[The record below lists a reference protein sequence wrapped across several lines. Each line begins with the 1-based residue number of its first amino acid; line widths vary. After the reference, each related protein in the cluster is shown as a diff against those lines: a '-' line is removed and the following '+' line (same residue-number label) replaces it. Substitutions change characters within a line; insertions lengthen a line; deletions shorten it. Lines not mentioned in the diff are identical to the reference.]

1 MLLTDSQIEVKL
13 NNLNVGWS
21 VVGGSTLNR
30 VIKTDKYKQ
39 GINLVVEIAKLADKV
54 DHHPDLRLSYSEVEI
69 NLTTHEESGLT
80 KKDFDLAKKID
91 KLDYPG

>member
-30 VIKTDKYKQ
+30 VIKTDKYNQ
-39 GINLVVEIAKLADKV
+39 GVNLVVEIAKLADKA

-69 NLTTHEESGLT
+69 NLTTHDESGLT
-80 KKDFDLAKKID
+80 KKDFELAKKID
-91 KLDYPG
+91 KLD